1 MYTDLRQF
9 DKAKQYLTPG
19 SRERGGGGGGRGEGV
34 AANDS
39 RELLSKQAEWA
50 RDTNDPQAAW

>member
-9 DKAKQYLTPG
+9 DMAKQYLTPG
-19 SRERGGGGGGRGEGV
+19 RGGRRAGGDVGD
-34 AANDS
+34 DS

-50 RDTNDPQAAW
+50 KDTNDPHTAW